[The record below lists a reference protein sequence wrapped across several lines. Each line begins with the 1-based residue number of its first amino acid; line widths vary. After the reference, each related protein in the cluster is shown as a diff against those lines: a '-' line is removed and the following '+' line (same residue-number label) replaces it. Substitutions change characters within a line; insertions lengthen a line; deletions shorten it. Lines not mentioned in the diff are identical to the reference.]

1 MLDVVLPPIGGFF
14 MTKFRRGIKMTLEER
29 VTALEKKAYVDLQ
42 EAANTQAAEF
52 SDVGV
57 QKNLSALIKNI
68 LRLNDVTR
76 KSL

>member
-1 MLDVVLPPIGGFF
+1 
-14 MTKFRRGIKMTLEER
+14 MTLEER
-29 VTALEKKAYVDLQ
+29 VTALEKKGFVDLQ

-57 QKNLSALIKNI
+57 QKNLSALIKNT

-76 KSL
+76 ESL